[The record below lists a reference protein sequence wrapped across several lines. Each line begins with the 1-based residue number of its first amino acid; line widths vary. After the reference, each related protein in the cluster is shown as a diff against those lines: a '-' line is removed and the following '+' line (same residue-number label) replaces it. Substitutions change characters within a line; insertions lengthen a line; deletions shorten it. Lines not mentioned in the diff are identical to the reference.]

1 MDNIAFYERKRPTTY
16 LGHTPNMGGTL
27 CQTRNMENAEKVSA
41 ESLGVWISYPN
52 KPTGEILFDLGNQ
65 PKV

>member
-1 MDNIAFYERKRPTTY
+1 MRENVRQLISVIP
-16 LGHTPNMGGTL
+16 PNMGGTL

-52 KPTGEILFDLGNQ
+52 KPTGEILFDLGGQ